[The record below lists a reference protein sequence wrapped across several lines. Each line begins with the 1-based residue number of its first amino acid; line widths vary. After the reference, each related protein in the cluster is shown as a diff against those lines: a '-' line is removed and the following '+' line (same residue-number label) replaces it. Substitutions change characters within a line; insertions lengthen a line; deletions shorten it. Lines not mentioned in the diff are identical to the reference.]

1 MSPTTPTSQESIDA
15 EPTAELRTRRAAEGC
30 MIVVPEGDASGLFD
44 VYSANDT
51 VTTRSIRP
59 ISEQNGAPA
68 PTTNTAD

>member
-1 MSPTTPTSQESIDA
+1 
-15 EPTAELRTRRAAEGC
+15 